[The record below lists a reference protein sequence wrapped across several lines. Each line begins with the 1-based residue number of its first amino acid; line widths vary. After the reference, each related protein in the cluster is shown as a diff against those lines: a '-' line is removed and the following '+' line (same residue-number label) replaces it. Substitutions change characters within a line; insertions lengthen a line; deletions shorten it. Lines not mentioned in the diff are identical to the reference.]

1 MFKAMKDFYQGIRN
15 LHIGWQ
21 VWILIMGVVNFL
33 IPAFYFYKLEAQL
46 SIATMLAG
54 MIIGL
59 ILVKIQGFTKLLGWM
74 HVLWIPLV
82 AFFIF
87 RMELFP
93 ITNFYGLWIRILVV
107 INGTSLIID
116 TMDVIQFYKKKRRLS
131 Y

>member
-1 MFKAMKDFYQGIRN
+1 MKDFYQGIRK
-15 LHIGWQ
+15 LHRGWQ
-21 VWILIMGVVNFL
+21 IWIFVMGIVNFL
-33 IPAFYFYKLEAQL
+33 IPAFYFHRLEAQL
-46 SIATMLAG
+46 SIAAMLAG

-59 ILVKIQGFTKLLGWM
+59 ILVKVQGFTKLLGWM
-74 HVLWIPLV
+74 HVFWVPLV

-93 ITNFYGLWIRILVV
+93 ITDSYGLWIRVLVV

-116 TMDVIQFYKKKRRLS
+116 TMDVIQFYKNKPRLS

>member
-1 MFKAMKDFYQGIRN
+1 MFKAMKDFYQGIRK

-21 VWILIMGVVNFL
+21 VWVLVMGIVNFL
-33 IPAFYFYKLEAQL
+33 IPTFYFYRLEAQL
-46 SIATMLAG
+46 SIAAMLTG

-59 ILVKIQGFTKLLGWM
+59 ILVKVQGFTKLLGWM

-82 AFFIF
+82 VFFIF
-87 RMELFP
+87 RMGSFP
-93 ITNFYGLWIRILVV
+93 ITDFYGLWIRILVV

-116 TMDVIQFYKKKRRLS
+116 TMDIIQFYKNKRRLS